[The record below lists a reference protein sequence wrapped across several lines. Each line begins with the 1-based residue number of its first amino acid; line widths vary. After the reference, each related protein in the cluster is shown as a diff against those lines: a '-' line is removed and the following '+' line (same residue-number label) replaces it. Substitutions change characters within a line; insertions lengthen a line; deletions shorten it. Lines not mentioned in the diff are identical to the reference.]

1 MLNSLTY
8 MYCAGCAGR
17 GDKLVG
23 AILAPTAA
31 LASHPFRE
39 LLCSKKLLIH
49 RMLGLLNP
57 RWSHQNPC
65 GGFHGEVSQ
74 QATMVCVWI
83 LGLVLTFEFSFPA
96 AACMQP
102 SKGHKGG
109 GSFSGEKLLPF
120 YAHFRRVRAGVGRLP
135 FYAQTRPQ
143 FFIGVP
149 CACEKRGRAGN
160 RRTGRAFR
168 TSPRPGRRVP
178 RRTTGP
184 PSTLMH
190 SRR

>member
-1 MLNSLTY
+1 LLNSLTY

-65 GGFHGEVSQ
+65 GGFHREVSQ
-74 QATMVCVWI
+74 QATTWYVWI
-83 LGLVLTFEFSFPA
+83 LCLVLTFEFSFPA
-96 AACMQP
+96 ACMQP
-102 SKGHKGG
+102 SKGRKGG

-120 YAHFRRVRAGVGRLP
+120 YAHFLSRACGGSVAYRFTLKPLRNFSSACRARARKGGGREIAERVAHFGRPRARAVACP
-135 FYAQTRPQ
+135 AAQ
-143 FFIGVP
+143 
-149 CACEKRGRAGN
+149 
-160 RRTGRAFR
+160 
-168 TSPRPGRRVP
+168 PGRPVP
-178 RRTTGP
+178 
-184 PSTLMH
+184 
-190 SRR
+190 

>member
-1 MLNSLTY
+1 MVQCWRLRLRWHRIHFESSS
-8 MYCAGCAGR
+8 
-17 GDKLVG
+17 
-23 AILAPTAA
+23 AA
-31 LASHPFRE
+31 RSSSFIACLAS
-39 LLCSKKLLIH
+39 SIQDGLIKIH
-49 RMLGLLNP
+49 VAVSMAKSLNRLP
-57 RWSHQNPC
+57 WY
-65 GGFHGEVSQ
+65 
-74 QATMVCVWI
+74 VWI
-83 LGLVLTFEFSFPA
+83 LCLVLTFEFSFPA

-109 GSFSGEKLLPF
+109 GSFS
-120 YAHFRRVRAGVGRLP
+120 AFRRKTFTILRPFPSRACGGSVAYR
-135 FYAQTRPQ
+135 FTQTAPQ